1 MIGDGGWVYIS
12 IDGWLQEVL
21 VFYRVVVGKWLWVL
35 LYFLLSHLS
44 LVHKS
49 TKMEYRGGL

>member
-1 MIGDGGWVYIS
+1 MVGDGGWVYIS
-12 IDGWLQEVL
+12 IDGWLHEVL